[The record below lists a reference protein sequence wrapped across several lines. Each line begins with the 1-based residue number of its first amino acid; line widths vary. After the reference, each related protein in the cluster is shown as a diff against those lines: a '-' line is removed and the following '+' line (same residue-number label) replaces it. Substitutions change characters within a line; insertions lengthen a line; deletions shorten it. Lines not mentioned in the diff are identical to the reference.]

1 MNNLAAAFSILSQ
14 GTPFFQAGEEMLRTK
29 PDGRGGFDDNSY
41 RASDLVNAL
50 KWEDLSKQ
58 EYLRNVAYYQGLLA
72 FRKAHPA
79 LRLQTRQEVL
89 AAVKP
94 VAVDDSQTAA
104 YLIDGN
110 IFVVFNASAREV
122 AVSLPEGTWNLNICD
137 YTAGTETLSQVTG
150 CIQAAPIAAT
160 VLTRI

>member
-1 MNNLAAAFSILSQ
+1 
-14 GTPFFQAGEEMLRTK
+14 MLRTK
-29 PDGRGGFDDNSY
+29 PDGHGGFDDNSY

-94 VAVDDSQTAA
+94 VAVDDNIVTGNGPSAASTFALTIVAQT
-104 YLIDGN
+104 LGRE
-110 IFVVFNASAREV
+110 ASLEV
-122 AVSLPEGTWNLNICD
+122 AEGMLI
-137 YTAGTETLSQVTG
+137 YPTA
-150 CIQAAPIAAT
+150 
-160 VLTRI
+160 

>member
-29 PDGRGGFDDNSY
+29 PDGNGGFDDNSY
-41 RASDLVNAL
+41 RAPDRVNAL

-58 EYLRNVAYYQGLLA
+58 EYRRNLEYYKGLLA

-79 LRLQTRQEVL
+79 LRLQTRREVL

-94 VAVDDSQTAA
+94 VPVADDQAAA
-104 YLIDGN
+104 YLVDEN
-110 IFVVFNASAREV
+110 IFVIFNASPKEV
-122 AVSLPEGTWNLNICD
+122 TVSLPEGTWNLNICGN
-137 YTAGTETLSQVTG
+137 TAGTETLSQITG
-150 CIQAAPIAAT
+150 CIQAAPISAT
-160 VLTRI
+160 VLTRG